1 MSVISKV
8 APDGIMGAA
17 ITTVI
22 DQIDK
27 LDSVAGR
34 YSNELSQSLAGI
46 KEITV
51 TQVDPPTRMPVPE
64 TPVPSIDLSGAPTF
78 QAVQFDKPNLP
89 EFQSIENLLS
99 ELNLDD
105 LNMPDAPVMPTME
118 LPNAPSMAAIQVPAR
133 PNIDTNIQLPETPN
147 LELPEMDDLK
157 EIDIPVFEFPELPDF
172 DGVPPSISGVT
183 VPNVFIEWKEPEYQ
197 SEILDELTDYIK
209 KGITEGGTGL
219 PAPIEEALFNRARSR
234 ESKETSRAVQEAV
247 NDWSTRNFSMP
258 PGMLVKQVAT
268 IREQGQLRASELNRD
283 ILIEASKMEVEQL
296 RFLVQQG
303 MSLEQLTIN
312 IFNNVTNRLFEIAR
326 YNAESQINVFNAQI
340 TFFNA
345 QNEAFS
351 VLSSVYKTKLDG
363 ALAKL
368 SAYKTAVDAQVAIG
382 QVNEQYVQVYKA
394 KMDAVL
400 SNVEVYKALVQG
412 ASVRADVIK
421 NQFDSYRAD
430 VQAYSEQIN
439 AEKVKVEAYEAQIR
453 GESTKAT
460 LFDTQARAYAS
471 TIQGVQAK
479 ADVKGKQIQLKMEA
493 ARVWIS
499 KYQSDLEAYKAELQ
513 ANLSGVQQ
521 NTAAFSAEVDAWRAT
536 AGMEV
541 SQAEMQ
547 SRYADMNTRTNIAYA
562 EMQLKEYETKMQKAI
577 QEANIALES
586 AKAMGQYTAQ
596 LAAGAMS
603 AAHVSASISGSG
615 SASTSSSRSESDS
628 YSESH
633 NYSY

>member
-1 MSVISKV
+1 MSFNTRVE
-8 APDGIMGAA
+8 PDGVMDAA
-17 ITTVI
+17 ITTVM
-22 DQIDK
+22 DQMDK
-27 LDSVAGR
+27 LDSVSAR
-34 YSNELSQSLAGI
+34 YRNELSQSLAGI
-46 KEITV
+46 KEVTV
-51 TQVDPPTRMPVPE
+51 TQVDPPTRMPAPE
-64 TPVPSIDLSGAPTF
+64 TPVPNIDLTGAP
-78 QAVQFDKPNLP
+78 QFTAIALEKPALP
-89 EFQSIENLLS
+89 EFQNIENLLS

-105 LNMPDAPVMPTME
+105 LNMPEAPVMPTIE
-118 LPNAPSMAAIQVPAR
+118 LPSAPGMAEIPLPAR
-133 PNIDTNIQLPETPN
+133 PQIDTDIQLPESPT
-147 LELPEMDDLK
+147 LDLPEMDTLK
-157 EIDIPVFEFPELPDF
+157 EIEIPVFEFPELPDF
-172 DGVPPSISGVT
+172 DGVPPSISEIT
-183 VPNVFIEWKEPEYQ
+183 VPNVFIEWDEPKYE
-197 SEILDELTDYIK
+197 SEILDELKQHIS
-209 KGITEGGTGL
+209 KGIKEGGTGL

-234 ESKETSRAVQEAV
+234 ESKESSRAVQEAV

-258 PGMLVKQVAT
+258 PGMLVKQVAS

-283 ILIEASKMEVEQL
+283 ILIEASKMEIEQL

-303 MSLEQLTIN
+303 MSLEQMTSN
-312 IFNNVTNRLFEIAR
+312 IFQNVTNRLFEIAR
-326 YNAESQINVFNAQI
+326 YNAESKINVFNAQI
-340 TFFNA
+340 AFFNA
-345 QNEAFS
+345 QNETFG
-351 VLSSVYKTKLDG
+351 VLSGVYKTKLDG

-382 QVNEQYVQVYKA
+382 QVNEQYVQVYRA

-421 NQFDSYRAD
+421 NQFDSYRSD

-453 GESTKAT
+453 GESTKAN

-479 ADVKGKQIQLKMEA
+479 ASVKGQQIQLKMEA
-493 ARVWIS
+493 ARVWIG
-499 KYQSDLEAYKAELQ
+499 KYQADLETYKAELQ
-513 ANLSGVQQ
+513 ANLSEVQQ

-536 AGMEV
+536 TGMEV

-562 EMQLKEYETKMQKAI
+562 EMQLKEFEAKMQKAI

-586 AKAMGQYTAQ
+586 AKAMGQYTSQ

-615 SASTSSSRSESDS
+615 SASTSSSTSNSK
-628 YSESH
+628 SESH
-633 NYSY
+633 NYNY

>member
-1 MSVISKV
+1 MSLDSKV
-8 APDGIMGAA
+8 APDGIMDAA
-17 ITTVI
+17 MTTVM
-22 DQIDK
+22 DQMDK
-27 LDSVAGR
+27 LDSVSSR
-34 YSNELSQSLAGI
+34 YRNELSQALAGI
-46 KEITV
+46 REVTV
-51 TQVDPPTRMPVPE
+51 THIEPPTRMPVPE
-64 TPVPSIDLSGAPTF
+64 TPVPTIDLSTSPKFTAIKL
-78 QAVQFDKPNLP
+78 DKPTLP

-105 LNMPDAPVMPTME
+105 LNMPDTPVMPTIE
-118 LPNAPSMAAIQVPAR
+118 LPSSPGMASIEVPIR
-133 PNIDTNIQLPETPN
+133 PFIDTDVHIPDAPVLDI
-147 LELPEMDDLK
+147 PEMDELK
-157 EIDIPVFEFPELPDF
+157 QIDIPVFQFPELPDF

-197 SEILDELTDYIK
+197 SELLDELSGYIREGMK
-209 KGITEGGTGL
+209 GGTGL
-219 PAPIEEALFNRARSR
+219 PAPIEEALFNRSRTR
-234 ESKETSRAVQEAV
+234 ESRETSRAVQEV
-247 NDWSTRNFSMP
+247 INDWSTRNFSMP
-258 PGMLVKQVAT
+258 PGMLVKQVAS
-268 IREQGQLRASELNRD
+268 IREQGQLKASELNRD
-283 ILIEASKMEVEQL
+283 ILIEASKMEIEQI

-312 IFNNVTNRLFEIAR
+312 IFNNFANRLFEVAKF
-326 YNAESQINVFNAQI
+326 NAESQISVFNAQI
-340 TFFNA
+340 AFFNA
-345 QNEAFS
+345 QNEAFN
-351 VLSSVYKTKLDG
+351 VLSGVYKTKLDG

-382 QVNEQYVQVYKA
+382 QVNEQYVQVFKA

-421 NQFDSYRAD
+421 NQFDSYRSD

-439 AEKVKVEAYEAQIR
+439 AEKVKVDAYEAQVR
-453 GESTKAT
+453 GETTKAS

-513 ANLSGVQQ
+513 ANLSEVQQ
-521 NTAAFSAEVDAWRAT
+521 NTAAFGAEVDAWRAT

-562 EMQLKEYETKMQKAI
+562 EMQLKEYESKMTKAI

-615 SASTSSSRSESDS
+615 SASTSNSYSDS
-628 YSESH
+628 KSESH
-633 NYSY
+633 NYNY

>member
-17 ITTVI
+17 ITTVM
-22 DQIDK
+22 DQMDK

-34 YSNELSQSLAGI
+34 YRHELSQSLAGI

-51 TQVDPPTRMPVPE
+51 TQVDPPTRMTVPE

-118 LPNAPSMAAIQVPAR
+118 LPNAPSMAAIQVPDR
-133 PNIDTNIQLPETPN
+133 PQIDTDIQLPEPPT

-157 EIDIPVFEFPELPDF
+157 EIEIPTFEFPELPDF
-172 DGVPPSISGVT
+172 DGEPPSISEIT
-183 VPNVFIEWKEPEYQ
+183 VPNVFIEWNEPEYK
-197 SEILDELTDYIK
+197 SEVLDELTDYIK

-303 MSLEQLTIN
+303 MSLEQLTSN
-312 IFNNVTNRLFEIAR
+312 IFNNFANRLFEVAR
-326 YNAESQINVFNAQI
+326 FNTESQISVFNAQI
-340 TFFNA
+340 AFFNA
-345 QNEAFS
+345 QNEAFNM
-351 VLSSVYKTKLDG
+351 LSGVYKTKLDG

-368 SAYKTAVDAQVAIG
+368 NAYKTAVDAQVAIG
-382 QVNEQYVQVYKA
+382 QVNEQYVQVYRA

-412 ASVRADVIK
+412 ASVRAEVIK
-421 NQFDSYRAD
+421 NQFDSYRSD

-439 AEKVKVEAYEAQIR
+439 AEKVKVDAYEAQIR

-493 ARVWIS
+493 ARVWIG
-499 KYQSDLEAYKAELQ
+499 KYQSDLDAYKAELQ
-513 ANLSGVQQ
+513 ANLSEVQQ

>member
-1 MSVISKV
+1 MSTTSSV

-17 ITTVI
+17 ITTVM
-22 DQIDK
+22 DQMDK
-27 LDSVAGR
+27 LDVISNR
-34 YSNELSQSLAGI
+34 YRKELSESLSGI
-46 KEITV
+46 KDITV
-51 TQVDPPTRMPVPE
+51 NQVDAPQRMPIPE
-64 TPVPSIDLSGAPTF
+64 TPVPSINLTDAPKFSAIQMEKPVMPGF
-78 QAVQFDKPNLP
+78 QN
-89 EFQSIENLLS
+89 IEHLLT
-99 ELNLDD
+99 ELDLDD
-105 LNMPDAPVMPTME
+105 LVMPDAPVMPTIE
-118 LPNAPSMAAIQVPAR
+118 LPNAPGVANIQVPIR
-133 PNIDTNIQLPETPN
+133 PEINTDIQIPDAPVLDM
-147 LELPEMDDLK
+147 PEMDELK
-157 EIDIPVFEFPELPDF
+157 QIEIPVFEFPELPDF
-172 DGVPPSISGVT
+172 DGVPPSISDIT

-197 SEILDELTDYIK
+197 SELLDELNAHIREGMK
-209 KGITEGGTGL
+209 GGTGI
-219 PAPIEEALFNRARSR
+219 PAAIEEALFNRARSR
-234 ESKETSRAVQEAV
+234 ESKETTRAVQEV
-247 NDWSTRNFSMP
+247 TSDWASRNFSMP
-258 PGMLVKQVAT
+258 PGMLVKQVAAL
-268 IREQGQLRASELNRD
+268 REQGQLKASELNRD
-283 ILIEASKMEVEQL
+283 ILIEATKMEIEQI

-303 MSLEQLTIN
+303 MSLEQLTTN

-326 YNAESQINVFNAQI
+326 FNAESQISVFNAQI
-340 TFFNA
+340 AFFNA
-345 QNEAFS
+345 QNEAFG
-351 VLSSVYKTKLDG
+351 VLTGLYKTKLDG
-363 ALAKL
+363 AIAKL
-368 SAYKTAVDAQVAIG
+368 TAYKTAVDAQVAVG
-382 QVNEQYVQVYKA
+382 QVNEQYVQVYRA

-439 AEKVKVEAYEAQIR
+439 AEKVKVDAYEAQVR
-453 GESTKAT
+453 GETSKAG
-460 LFDTQARAYAS
+460 LFDAQARAYAS

-493 ARVWIS
+493 ARVWIG
-499 KYQSDLEAYKAELQ
+499 KYQADLEAYKAELQ
-513 ANLSGVQQ
+513 ANLSEVQQ

-562 EMQLKEYETKMQKAI
+562 EMQLKEYEAKMQKAI

-615 SASTSSSRSESDS
+615 SASTTKSTSTSEN
-628 YSESH
+628 H

>member
-17 ITTVI
+17 ITTVM
-22 DQIDK
+22 DQMDK

-34 YSNELSQSLAGI
+34 YRHELSQSLAGI

-118 LPNAPSMAAIQVPAR
+118 LPNAPSMAAIQVPDR
-133 PNIDTNIQLPETPN
+133 PQIDTDIQLPEPPT

-157 EIDIPVFEFPELPDF
+157 EIEIPTFEFPELPDF
-172 DGVPPSISGVT
+172 DGEPPSISEIT
-183 VPNVFIEWKEPEYQ
+183 VPNVFIEWNEPEYK
-197 SEILDELTDYIK
+197 SEVLDELTDYIK

-303 MSLEQLTIN
+303 MSLEQLTSN
-312 IFNNVTNRLFEIAR
+312 IFNNFANRLFEVAR
-326 YNAESQINVFNAQI
+326 FNTESQISVFNAQI
-340 TFFNA
+340 AFFNA
-345 QNEAFS
+345 QNEAFNM
-351 VLSSVYKTKLDG
+351 LSGVYKTKLDG

-368 SAYKTAVDAQVAIG
+368 NAYKTAVDAQVAIG
-382 QVNEQYVQVYKA
+382 QVNEQYVQVYRA

-412 ASVRADVIK
+412 ASVRAEVIK
-421 NQFDSYRAD
+421 NQFDSYRSD

-439 AEKVKVEAYEAQIR
+439 AEKVKVDAYEAQIR

>member
-1 MSVISKV
+1 MSTDSRVE
-8 APDGIMGAA
+8 PDGVMDAA
-17 ITTVI
+17 ITTVM
-22 DQIDK
+22 DQMDK

-34 YSNELSQSLAGI
+34 YRNELSQSLAGI
-46 KEITV
+46 KEVTV
-51 TQVDPPTRMPVPE
+51 TQVDPPTRMPAPE
-64 TPVPSIDLSGAPTF
+64 TPVPNIDLTDAP
-78 QAVQFDKPNLP
+78 QFTAIALEKPTLP
-89 EFQSIENLLS
+89 EFQSIENLLN

-105 LNMPDAPVMPTME
+105 LNMPEAPVMPTME
-118 LPNAPSMAAIQVPAR
+118 LPSAPGMAVIQVPDR
-133 PNIDTNIQLPETPN
+133 PQIDTNIQLPEPPT
-147 LELPEMDDLK
+147 LEVPEMDDLK

-172 DGVPPSISGVT
+172 DGEPPNISEIT
-183 VPNVFIEWKEPEYQ
+183 VPEVFIEWDELEYK
-197 SEILDELTDYIK
+197 SEVLDELTDYIK

-219 PAPIEEALFNRARSR
+219 LAPIEEALFNRARSR

-283 ILIEASKMEVEQL
+283 ILIEASKMEIEQL

-303 MSLEQLTIN
+303 MALEQLTVN

-351 VLSSVYKTKLDG
+351 VLSGVYKTKLDS

-493 ARVWIS
+493 ARVWIG
-499 KYQSDLEAYKAELQ
+499 KYQADLEAYKAELQ
-513 ANLSGVQQ
+513 TNLSEVQQ
-521 NTAAFSAEVDAWRAT
+521 NTAAFSAEVEAWRAS

-562 EMQLKEYETKMQKAI
+562 EMQLKEYEAKMQKAI

-615 SASTSSSRSESDS
+615 SASTSSSRSKSESF
-628 YSESH
+628 SESH
-633 NYSY
+633 NYNY

>member
-1 MSVISKV
+1 MSMDSKV
-8 APDGIMGAA
+8 APDGIMDAA
-17 ITTVI
+17 VTTVM
-22 DQIDK
+22 DQMDK
-27 LDSVAGR
+27 LDSVSTR
-34 YSNELSQSLAGI
+34 YRNELSQALAGI
-46 KEITV
+46 KEVTV
-51 TQVDPPTRMPVPE
+51 TQIEPPTRMPVPE
-64 TPVPSIDLSGAPTF
+64 TPVPNIDLSESPKFTAIKL
-78 QAVQFDKPNLP
+78 DKPTLP

-99 ELNLDD
+99 ELDLDD
-105 LNMPDAPVMPTME
+105 LNMPDAPVIPTIE
-118 LPNAPSMAAIQVPAR
+118 LPSAPGMANIEVPIR
-133 PNIDTNIQLPETPN
+133 PFIDIDVHIPDAPILDM
-147 LELPEMDDLK
+147 PEMDVLK
-157 EIDIPVFEFPELPDF
+157 QIEIPAFEFPELPDF

-183 VPNVFIEWKEPEYQ
+183 VPNVFIEWKDPEYQ
-197 SEILDELTDYIK
+197 SELLDELSAYIRE
-209 KGITEGGTGL
+209 GMQGGTGL
-219 PAPIEEALFNRARSR
+219 PAPIEEALFSRSRARESR
-234 ESKETSRAVQEAV
+234 ETTRAVQEVV

-258 PGMLVKQVAT
+258 PGMLVKQVAS
-268 IREQGQLRASELNRD
+268 IREQGQLKASELNRD
-283 ILIEASKMEVEQL
+283 ILIEASKMEIEQI

-303 MSLEQLTIN
+303 MSLEQLTSN
-312 IFNNVTNRLFEIAR
+312 IFNNFANRLFEVAKF
-326 YNAESQINVFNAQI
+326 NAESQINVFNAQI
-340 TFFNA
+340 AFFNA

-351 VLSSVYKTKLDG
+351 VLSGVYKTKLDG

-368 SAYKTAVDAQVAIG
+368 TAYKTAVDAQVAVG
-382 QVNEQYVQVYKA
+382 QINEQYVQVYRS

-421 NQFDSYRAD
+421 NQFDSYRSD

-453 GESTKAT
+453 GETSKAG
-460 LFDTQARAYAS
+460 LFDAQARAYAS

-479 ADVKGKQIQLKMEA
+479 ANVKGQQIQLKMEA
-493 ARVWIS
+493 ARVWIG
-499 KYQSDLEAYKAELQ
+499 KYQADLEAYKAELQ
-513 ANLSGVQQ
+513 ANLSEVQQ

-547 SRYADMNTRTNIAYA
+547 SRYADMNTRTNISYA

-586 AKAMGQYTAQ
+586 AKAMGQYTSQ

-615 SASTSSSRSESDS
+615 SASTSSSNSNSK
-628 YSESH
+628 SESH
-633 NYSY
+633 NYNY

>member
-17 ITTVI
+17 ITTVM
-22 DQIDK
+22 DQMDK

-34 YSNELSQSLAGI
+34 YRHELSQSLAGI

-64 TPVPSIDLSGAPTF
+64 TPVPSIDLSGASTF

-118 LPNAPSMAAIQVPAR
+118 LPNAPSMAAIQVPDR
-133 PNIDTNIQLPETPN
+133 PQIDTDIQLPEPPT

-157 EIDIPVFEFPELPDF
+157 EIEIPTFEFPELPDF

-283 ILIEASKMEVEQL
+283 ILVEASRMEIEQL

-303 MSLEQLTIN
+303 MALEQLTVN
-312 IFNNVTNRLFEIAR
+312 IFNNVANRLFEVAR
-326 YNAESQINVFNAQI
+326 YNAESQMNVFNAQI
-340 TFFNA
+340 SLFNA
-345 QNEAFS
+345 QNESFK
-351 VLSSVYKTKLDG
+351 VLSDVYRIKLDG
-363 ALAKL
+363 AIAKL
-368 SAYKTAVDAQVAIG
+368 TAYKAAIDAQVAVG
-382 QVNEQYVQVYKA
+382 QINEQYVQVYRA

-400 SNVEVYKALVQG
+400 SNVEIYKAMVQG

-421 NQFDSYRAD
+421 NRFDAYRAD

-453 GESTKAT
+453 GESTKASM
-460 LFDTQARAYAS
+460 FDTQARAYAS
-471 TIQGVQAK
+471 TVQAVQAK

-493 ARVWIS
+493 ARVWIG
-499 KYQSDLEAYKAELQ
+499 KYQADLEAYKAELQ
-513 ANLSGVQQ
+513 ANLSEVQQ
-521 NTAAFSAEVDAWRAT
+521 NTAAFGAEVEAWRAT

-603 AAHVSASISGSG
+603 AAHVTASIGASGT
-615 SASTSSSRSESDS
+615 ASTSSTTSRGVSEN
-628 YSESH
+628 H

>member
-1 MSVISKV
+1 MSTTSSVE
-8 APDGIMGAA
+8 PDGVMDAA
-17 ITTVI
+17 ITTVM
-22 DQIDK
+22 DQMDK

-34 YSNELSQSLAGI
+34 YRNELSQSLAGI
-46 KEITV
+46 KEVTV
-51 TQVDPPTRMPVPE
+51 TQVDPPPRMPLPE
-64 TPVPSIDLSGAPTF
+64 TPVPNIDLSGAP
-78 QAVQFDKPNLP
+78 QFTAIALEKPALP
-89 EFQSIENLLS
+89 EFQSIENLLN

-105 LNMPDAPVMPTME
+105 LNMPEAPVMPTME
-118 LPNAPSMAAIQVPAR
+118 LPSAPGMAVIQVPDR
-133 PNIDTNIQLPETPN
+133 PQIDTDIQLPEPPT

-157 EIDIPVFEFPELPDF
+157 EIEIPTFEFPELPDF
-172 DGVPPSISGVT
+172 DGEPPSISEIT
-183 VPNVFIEWKEPEYQ
+183 VPEVFIEWDEPEYK
-197 SEILDELTDYIK
+197 SELLDELTDYIK
-209 KGITEGGTGL
+209 NGITEGGTGL

-234 ESKETSRAVQEAV
+234 ESKETARAVQEV
-247 NDWSTRNFSMP
+247 MNDWSSRNFTMP
-258 PGMLVKQVAT
+258 PGMLVKQVAS

-283 ILIEASKMEVEQL
+283 ILIEASKMEIEQL

-303 MSLEQLTIN
+303 MSLEQLTTN

-326 YNAESQINVFNAQI
+326 YNAESKINVFNAQI
-340 TFFNA
+340 AFFNA

-351 VLSSVYKTKLDG
+351 VLSGVYKTKLDG

-368 SAYKTAVDAQVAIG
+368 SAYKTTVDAQVAIG

-430 VQAYSEQIN
+430 VQTYSEQIN

-493 ARVWIS
+493 ARVWIG
-499 KYQSDLEAYKAELQ
+499 KYQADLEAYKAELQ
-513 ANLSGVQQ
+513 ANLSEVQQ
-521 NTAAFSAEVDAWRAT
+521 NTAAFSAEVEAWRAS

-615 SASTSSSRSESDS
+615 STSTSSSRSKSESF
-628 YSESH
+628 SESH
-633 NYSY
+633 NYNY

>member
-34 YSNELSQSLAGI
+34 YSNELSKSLAGI
-46 KEITV
+46 KEVTV
-51 TQVDPPTRMPVPE
+51 TQVAPPTRMPVPE

-105 LNMPDAPVMPTME
+105 LQMPEAPVMPTME
-118 LPNAPSMAAIQVPAR
+118 LPSAPGMAAIQVPAR
-133 PNIDTNIQLPETPN
+133 PNIDTNIQLPEPPT

-157 EIDIPVFEFPELPDF
+157 EIEIPTFEFPELPDF
-172 DGVPPSISGVT
+172 DGEPPNISEIT
-183 VPNVFIEWKEPEYQ
+183 VPDVFIEWNEPEYK
-197 SEILDELTDYIK
+197 SEVLDELTDYIK

-234 ESKETSRAVQEAV
+234 ESKETSRAVQEAI

-283 ILIEASKMEVEQL
+283 ILIEASKMEIDQL

-303 MSLEQLTIN
+303 MALEQMTIN

>member
-1 MSVISKV
+1 MSLDSQV
-8 APDGIMGAA
+8 APDGIMDAA
-17 ITTVI
+17 MTTVM
-22 DQIDK
+22 DQMEK
-27 LDSVAGR
+27 LDSVSSR
-34 YSNELSQSLAGI
+34 YRNELSQALAGI
-46 KEITV
+46 REVTV
-51 TQVDPPTRMPVPE
+51 THIEPPTRMPVPE
-64 TPVPSIDLSGAPTF
+64 TPVPTIDLSTSPKFTAIKL
-78 QAVQFDKPNLP
+78 DKPTLP

-105 LNMPDAPVMPTME
+105 LNMPDTPVMPTIE
-118 LPNAPSMAAIQVPAR
+118 LPSAPGITNIEVPVR
-133 PNIDTNIQLPETPN
+133 PFIDTDVHIPDAPVLDM
-147 LELPEMDDLK
+147 PEMDELK
-157 EIDIPVFEFPELPDF
+157 QIEIPVFQFPELPDF

-183 VPNVFIEWKEPEYQ
+183 VPNVFIEWKEPKYQ
-197 SEILDELTDYIK
+197 SELLDELSAYIRE
-209 KGITEGGTGL
+209 GMQGGTGL
-219 PAPIEEALFNRARSR
+219 PAPIEEALFNRSRTR
-234 ESKETSRAVQEAV
+234 ESRETSRAVQEAV

-258 PGMLVKQVAT
+258 PGMLVKQVAS
-268 IREQGQLRASELNRD
+268 IREQGQLKASELNRD
-283 ILIEASKMEVEQL
+283 ILIEASKMEIEQI

-312 IFNNVTNRLFEIAR
+312 IFNNFANRLFEVAKF
-326 YNAESQINVFNAQI
+326 NAESQISVFNAQI
-340 TFFNA
+340 AFFNA
-345 QNEAFS
+345 QNEAFN
-351 VLSSVYKTKLDG
+351 VLSGVYKTKLDG

-382 QVNEQYVQVYKA
+382 QVNEQYVQVFKA

-421 NQFDSYRAD
+421 NQFDSYRSD

-439 AEKVKVEAYEAQIR
+439 AEKVKVDAYEAQVR
-453 GESTKAT
+453 GETTKAS

-513 ANLSGVQQ
+513 ANLSEVQQ

-615 SASTSSSRSESDS
+615 SASTSNSYSDS
-628 YSESH
+628 KSESH
-633 NYSY
+633 NYNY

>member
-1 MSVISKV
+1 MSMDSKV
-8 APDGIMGAA
+8 APDGIMDAA
-17 ITTVI
+17 VTTVM
-22 DQIDK
+22 DQMDK
-27 LDSVAGR
+27 LDSVSTR
-34 YSNELSQSLAGI
+34 YRNELSQALAGI
-46 KEITV
+46 KEVTV
-51 TQVDPPTRMPVPE
+51 TQIEPPTRMPVPE
-64 TPVPSIDLSGAPTF
+64 TPVPNIDLSESPKFTAIKL
-78 QAVQFDKPNLP
+78 DKPTLP

-99 ELNLDD
+99 ELDLDD
-105 LNMPDAPVMPTME
+105 LNMPDAPVIPTIE
-118 LPNAPSMAAIQVPAR
+118 LPSAPGMANIEVPIR
-133 PNIDTNIQLPETPN
+133 PFIDIDVHIPDAPILDM
-147 LELPEMDDLK
+147 PEMDVLK
-157 EIDIPVFEFPELPDF
+157 QIEIPAFEFPELPDF

-183 VPNVFIEWKEPEYQ
+183 VPNVFIEWKDPEYQ
-197 SEILDELTDYIK
+197 SELLDELSAYIRE
-209 KGITEGGTGL
+209 GMQGGTGL
-219 PAPIEEALFNRARSR
+219 PAPIEEALFSRSRARESR
-234 ESKETSRAVQEAV
+234 ETTRAVQEVV

-258 PGMLVKQVAT
+258 PGMLVKQVAS
-268 IREQGQLRASELNRD
+268 IREQGQLKASELNRD
-283 ILIEASKMEVEQL
+283 ILIEASKMEIEQI

-303 MSLEQLTIN
+303 MSLEQLTSN
-312 IFNNVTNRLFEIAR
+312 IFNNFANRLFEVAKF
-326 YNAESQINVFNAQI
+326 NAESQINVFNAQI
-340 TFFNA
+340 AFFNA

-351 VLSSVYKTKLDG
+351 VLSGVYKTKLDG

-368 SAYKTAVDAQVAIG
+368 TAYKTAVDAQVAVG
-382 QVNEQYVQVYKA
+382 QINEQYVQVYRA

-421 NQFDSYRAD
+421 NQFDSYRSD

-453 GESTKAT
+453 GETSKAG
-460 LFDTQARAYAS
+460 LFDAQARAYAS

-479 ADVKGKQIQLKMEA
+479 ANVKGQQIQLKMEA
-493 ARVWIS
+493 ARVWIG
-499 KYQSDLEAYKAELQ
+499 KYQADLEAYKAELQ
-513 ANLSGVQQ
+513 ANLSEVQQ

-547 SRYADMNTRTNIAYA
+547 SRYADMNTRTNISYA

-586 AKAMGQYTAQ
+586 AKAMGQYTSQ

-615 SASTSSSRSESDS
+615 SASTSSSNSNSK
-628 YSESH
+628 SESH
-633 NYSY
+633 NYNY

>member
-1 MSVISKV
+1 M
-8 APDGIMGAA
+8 A
-17 ITTVI
+17 IIPNVNPIIDQSIATVT

-27 LDSVAGR
+27 LNSVAAKFR
-34 YSNELSQSLAGI
+34 TELTESLNEI
-46 KEITV
+46 KDI
-51 TQVDPPTRMPVPE
+51 QVDQIAPPTRMPVPE
-64 TPVPSIDLSGAPTF
+64 TPVPSIDLSGAPVF
-78 QAVQFDKPNLP
+78 NAIQLEKPNLP

-105 LNMPDAPVMPTME
+105 LNMPEAPVMPTME
-118 LPNAPSMAAIQVPAR
+118 LPSAPGMAEVPVPAR
-133 PNIDTNIQLPETPN
+133 PNIDTDIQLPESPT
-147 LELPEMDDLK
+147 LDFPEMDTLK
-157 EIDIPVFEFPELPDF
+157 EIEIPVFEFPELPDF
-172 DGVPPSISGVT
+172 DGEPPSISEIT
-183 VPNVFIEWKEPEYQ
+183 VPDVFIEWDEPKYK
-197 SEILDELTDYIK
+197 SEVLDELTDYIK

-234 ESKETSRAVQEAV
+234 ESKETSRAVQEV
-247 NDWSTRNFSMP
+247 MNDWSSRNFTMP
-258 PGMLVKQVAT
+258 PGMLVKQVAS

-283 ILIEASKMEVEQL
+283 ILIEASKMEIEQL

-303 MSLEQLTIN
+303 MALEQLTVN

-351 VLSSVYKTKLDG
+351 VLSGVYKTKLDG

-493 ARVWIS
+493 ARVWIG
-499 KYQSDLEAYKAELQ
+499 KYQADLEAYKAELQ
-513 ANLSGVQQ
+513 ANLSEVQQ
-521 NTAAFSAEVDAWRAT
+521 NTAAFSAEVEAWRASS
-536 AGMEV
+536 GMEV

-547 SRYADMNTRTNIAYA
+547 SRYVDGNTRTNIAYA
-562 EMQLKEYETKMQKAI
+562 EMQMKEYETKMQKAI

-603 AAHVSASISGSG
+603 AAHVSASIGASGSV
-615 SASTSSSRSESDS
+615 SSSSSYGDS
-628 YSESH
+628 RSESH
-633 NYSY
+633 NYNY

>member
-1 MSVISKV
+1 MSIDSRVE
-8 APDGIMGAA
+8 PDGVMDAA
-17 ITTVI
+17 ITTVM
-22 DQIDK
+22 DQMDK

-34 YSNELSQSLAGI
+34 YRNELSQSLAGI
-46 KEITV
+46 KEVTV
-51 TQVDPPTRMPVPE
+51 TQVDPPTRMPAPE
-64 TPVPSIDLSGAPTF
+64 TPVPNIDLTDAP
-78 QAVQFDKPNLP
+78 QFTAIALEKPALP
-89 EFQSIENLLS
+89 EFQSIENLLN

-105 LNMPDAPVMPTME
+105 LNMPEAPVMPTME
-118 LPNAPSMAAIQVPAR
+118 LPSAPGMAEIRIPDR
-133 PNIDTNIQLPETPN
+133 PEIDTDIQLPEPPT

-157 EIDIPVFEFPELPDF
+157 EIDIPVFKFPELPDF
-172 DGVPPSISGVT
+172 DGEPPSISEIT
-183 VPNVFIEWKEPEYQ
+183 VPDVFIEWDEPEYK
-197 SEILDELTDYIK
+197 SEILDEITDYIK

-283 ILIEASKMEVEQL
+283 ILIEASKMEIDQL

-303 MSLEQLTIN
+303 MSLEQLTTN

-351 VLSSVYKTKLDG
+351 VLSGVYKTKLAS

-493 ARVWIS
+493 ARVWIG
-499 KYQSDLEAYKAELQ
+499 KYQADLEAYKAELQ
-513 ANLSGVQQ
+513 ANLSEVQQ
-521 NTAAFSAEVDAWRAT
+521 NTAAFSAEVEAWRAS

-541 SQAEMQ
+541 SHAEMQ

-562 EMQLKEYETKMQKAI
+562 EMQLKEYEAKMQKAI

-615 SASTSSSRSESDS
+615 SASTSSSRSKSESF
-628 YSESH
+628 SESH
-633 NYSY
+633 NYNY

>member
-1 MSVISKV
+1 MSTTSRVE
-8 APDGIMGAA
+8 PDGVMDAA
-17 ITTVI
+17 ITTVM
-22 DQIDK
+22 DQMDK

-34 YSNELSQSLAGI
+34 YRHELSESLAGI

-99 ELNLDD
+99 ELSLDD
-105 LNMPDAPVMPTME
+105 LQMPDAPVMPTME
-118 LPNAPSMAAIQVPAR
+118 LPSAPGMAAIQVPVR
-133 PNIDTNIQLPETPN
+133 PQIDTDIQLPEPPT
-147 LELPEMDDLK
+147 LELPQMDDLK

-172 DGVPPSISGVT
+172 NGEPPSISDIT
-183 VPNVFIEWKEPEYQ
+183 VPEVFIEWGEPEYK
-197 SEILDELTDYIK
+197 SEILDELAKYIK
-209 KGITEGGTGL
+209 DGITEGGTGL
-219 PAPIEEALFNRARSR
+219 PAPIEDALFNRARSR

-283 ILIEASKMEVEQL
+283 ILIEASKMEIDQL

-303 MSLEQLTIN
+303 MSLEQLTTN

-340 TFFNA
+340 SLFNA
-345 QNEAFS
+345 QNESFK
-351 VLSSVYKTKLDG
+351 VLSDVYRIKLDG
-363 ALAKL
+363 AIAKL
-368 SAYKTAVDAQVAIG
+368 TAYKAAIDAQVAVG
-382 QVNEQYVQVYKA
+382 QINEQYVQVYRA

-400 SNVEVYKALVQG
+400 SNVEIYKAMVQG

-421 NQFDSYRAD
+421 NRFDAYRAD

-453 GESTKAT
+453 GESTKASM
-460 LFDTQARAYAS
+460 FDTQARAYAS
-471 TIQGVQAK
+471 TVQAVQAK

-493 ARVWIS
+493 ARVWIG
-499 KYQSDLEAYKAELQ
+499 KYQADLEAYKAELQ
-513 ANLSGVQQ
+513 ANLSEVQQ
-521 NTAAFSAEVDAWRAT
+521 NTAAFGAEVEAWRAT

-547 SRYADMNTRTNIAYA
+547 SRYADMNTRTNIAFA
-562 EMQLKEYETKMQKAI
+562 EMQLKEYEAKMQKAI

-615 SASTSSSRSESDS
+615 SASTSFSNSQSK
-628 YSESH
+628 SESH
-633 NYSY
+633 NYNY